1 MVLILVRSLGS
12 SEEGAPWYSVG
23 SINEGIQEMT
33 VGDNREGAQL
43 VTLSCGSINAA
54 SCISVCLE
62 GRPFHLSLGVL
73 LVPALSCLRLL
84 SLIPIRNSPTICSPL
99 VAICLLQFWGD
110 GVILQLTNRHQ
121 QTPKLKFD
129 SYTFL
134 GDPVL
139 GIMDSFCRL
148 FATLSSPLFSSVL
161 CSFSYLLSSTLP
173 LRSDSHSLMS
183 LINSSVCCLFPIY
196 DFRLP
201 LLQEDCLSRCFSV
214 QSHVPTLC
222 IAVAFLRSGP

>member
-23 SINEGIQEMT
+23 SMNEGIQEMT

-148 FATLSSPLFSSVL
+148 FATLSSPLFSL
-161 CSFSYLLSSTLP
+161 FSAHFPIFCLLLS
-173 LRSDSHSLMS
+173 H
-183 LINSSVCCLFPIY
+183 
-196 DFRLP
+196 
-201 LLQEDCLSRCFSV
+201 
-214 QSHVPTLC
+214 
-222 IAVAFLRSGP
+222 